1 MGMSWKRRSVEAVG
15 LAIRFGDVGSGALES
30 GGAADPRL
38 GRETRGTRI
47 CGLASWICSR
57 GSRICGSAILSTC
70 LTAGICFSGGAVAL
84 AQYPTEKKAEK
95 KSTNPRAVAVLE
107 WVGAPGKPSASRL
120 IPVSIFIDGA
130 LQDGGLYLARPE
142 PMTLESGTLY
152 ELQKSGK
159 PVGMFEVGSAGHV
172 QNGQFPNTWFGY
184 GAWKPLMKPAPPK
197 PIQMAAVRI
206 TDSSQRA
213 DADRPT
219 FAKGAGSASAPP
231 NPAPAPGSSPAGS
244 GKPGTAQAGSSS
256 PGSPSSPSS
265 GGSTKAPSGG
275 TAGASSGSG
284 GKGGSGPDTVDSN
297 GNVVPAGSGSGSKKA
312 GKSSQSTTGANVP
325 QGSTPAEDPD
335 RPTLKRR
342 SADASEASNANPA
355 AAPATEMMP
364 APDPNR
370 PRLHRGVRP
379 GDEASGTAPAL
390 AMDKLAGTT
399 VHPQQMVAV
408 SDATVRDPHSF
419 AYSWP
424 DSQQP
429 AAMKKQMETLAQKAL
444 ADAASTSAK
453 AASAKTAAPP
463 ATAAS
468 RTAASGSKARHKTS
482 APPAA
487 PPPPELL
494 DEEFN
499 AYELSYDG
507 GVTLVLTAHTAGTG
521 AALKYVTVVAVV
533 DIYGQP
539 QVVLKSV
546 TDAAHLDMT
555 PWMRLVDV
563 VDADNS
569 NRADL
574 LFELHGAGERQF
586 ALYRVARAASSQ
598 VLVTDPIP

>member
-1 MGMSWKRRSVEAVG
+1 M
-15 LAIRFGDVGSGALES
+15 AIRFGGGGRGALES
-30 GGAADPRL
+30 GGAAGPRL
-38 GRETRGTRI
+38 RRETWGT
-47 CGLASWICSR
+47 
-57 GSRICGSAILSTC
+57 RICGSAIL
-70 LTAGICFSGGAVAL
+70 LAGLIFLAGAAAAF
-84 AQYPTEKKAEK
+84 AQYPTAKKTEK
-95 KSTNPRAVAVLE
+95 KSANPRAVAVLE

-197 PIQMAAVRI
+197 RIEMAPTRI
-206 TDSSQRA
+206 TDSSQRS

-219 FAKGAGSASAPP
+219 FASGAGSASEPA
-231 NPAPAPGSSPAGS
+231 NPAPAPGSPPAGS
-244 GKPGTAQAGSSS
+244 GKTGAAQAGSSPS
-256 PGSPSSPSS
+256 SSPSS
-265 GGSTKAPSGG
+265 SSPP
-275 TAGASSGSG
+275 SSGSG
-284 GKGGSGPDTVDSN
+284 SSGSKGSTGADTIDSN
-297 GNVVPAGSGSGSKKA
+297 GNVVPAGSSSGSGSKKG
-312 GKSSQSTTGANVP
+312 GKDTQSTTQANVP
-325 QGSTPAEDPD
+325 QGSTPAEDTD

-342 SADASEASNANPA
+342 SADAADASNPNA
-355 AAPATEMMP
+355 AATPATEMMP

-390 AMDKLAGTT
+390 TMDKLAGTT
-399 VHPQQMVAV
+399 VHLQQMVAV

-419 AYSWP
+419 DYSWP

-429 AAMKKQMETLAQKAL
+429 AAMQKQMEALAQKAL

-453 AASAKTAAPP
+453 AASAKAAAQP
-463 ATAAS
+463 A
-468 RTAASGSKARHKTS
+468 TAASGSKARHKAAS
-482 APPAA
+482 PAA
-487 PPPPELL
+487 PPQPALL
-494 DEEFN
+494 DEEFH

-507 GVTLVLTAHTAGTG
+507 GLTLVLTAHTAGTG
-521 AALKYVTVVAVV
+521 SALKYVTVVAVV

-539 QVVLKSV
+539 QVVLQSV
-546 TDAAHLDMT
+546 TDAAHLDLT

-563 VDADNS
+563 VDADDS

-574 LFELHGAGERQF
+574 LFELHGTGQRQF

>member
-1 MGMSWKRRSVEAVG
+1 MSLKRRSVGAVG
-15 LAIRFGDVGSGALES
+15 LAIRFGDGGSDALES
-30 GGAADPRL
+30 GGAAGPRL
-38 GRETRGTRI
+38 RSETQGT
-47 CGLASWICSR
+47 
-57 GSRICGSAILSTC
+57 RICGSAIL
-70 LTAGICFSGGAVAL
+70 LAGLAFLSALGSLGGAASAF
-84 AQYPTEKKAEK
+84 AQYPTAKKTEK

-172 QNGQFPNTWFGY
+172 QNVQFPNTWFGY

-197 PIQMAAVRI
+197 RIEMAPTRI
-206 TDSSQRA
+206 TDSSQRS

-219 FAKGAGSASAPP
+219 FASGAGSASEPA
-231 NPAPAPGSSPAGS
+231 NPAPAPGSSPTGS
-244 GKPGTAQAGSSS
+244 PKPGSPKPGSPQAGSSPS
-256 PGSPSSPSS
+256 GSPSSSSPPSS
-265 GGSTKAPSGG
+265 GSSTKG
-275 TAGASSGSG
+275 SSGSG
-284 GKGGSGPDTVDSN
+284 SSGSKGSTGADTIDSN
-297 GNVVPAGSGSGSKKA
+297 GNVIPAGSGSSSGSGSKKG
-312 GKSSQSTTGANVP
+312 GKDTQGTAQANAP

-342 SADASEASNANPA
+342 SADAADASNPNA
-355 AAPATEMMP
+355 AATPATEMMP

-390 AMDKLAGTT
+390 TMDKLAGTT
-399 VHPQQMVAV
+399 VHLQQMVAV

-429 AAMKKQMETLAQKAL
+429 AAMQKQMEALAQKAL

-453 AASAKTAAPP
+453 AAAQT
-463 ATAAS
+463 ATAA
-468 RTAASGSKARHKTS
+468 TGSKARHKAAS
-482 APPAA
+482 PAA
-487 PPPPELL
+487 PPQPALL
-494 DEEFN
+494 DEEFH

-507 GVTLVLTAHTAGTG
+507 GLTLVLTAHTAGTG

-539 QVVLKSV
+539 QVVLQSV
-546 TDAAHLDMT
+546 TDAAHLDLT

-563 VDADNS
+563 VDADDS

-574 LFELHGAGERQF
+574 LFELHGTGQRQF